1 MGENANARL
10 ADFNSMFTGLSQNE
24 ELVSD
29 GWTDIFRNLG
39 PGAAVH
45 AARRGVALKELG
57 RMIEVSDLPARTA
70 S

>member
-1 MGENANARL
+1 
-10 ADFNSMFTGLSQNE
+10 MFTGLSQNE
-24 ELVSD
+24 DLVSD